1 MEIIPVLR
9 DIAVVIIALEVFIM
23 LLVPAVILYFVVKG
37 LGWVQKQVQKYGPM
51 VRFRFAQAAQVTEDL
66 SHKAAAPVIQTS
78 AAVTRIRRTGA
89 ALAASL
95 PTFSKTME
103 V

>member
-1 MEIIPVLR
+1 MEIIPILR

-23 LLVPAVILYFVVKG
+23 LLVPAVILYFAVKG
-37 LGWVQKQVQKYGPM
+37 IGWVQKQVQKYGPM
-51 VRFRFAQAAQVTEDL
+51 VRFRFGQAAQITEDF
-66 SHKAAAPVIQTS
+66 SHKAAAPVILSS
-78 AAVTRIRRTGA
+78 AAATRVKRTRA

-95 PTFSKTME
+95 PILFKTTE